1 MPALPSPEESP
12 FRLPQPGAGGGDGG
26 CGHLPFNSPPPPIR
40 LPSSSDFRRR
50 REREKILSRTSTRSV
65 DSRTFSQLGRTSWPF
80 LSTKKNKREMEFRS
94 TGRERTNEGKRT
106 KMSKAKFGINHWGC
120 AVFFLVVVLLP
131 DNLVCVGDRLVE
143 EPAGETTHTLWP
155 LTGVKPNE
163 LFELYYG
170 RNGDSMNLCRS
181 NTHTQKH

>member
-26 CGHLPFNSPPPPIR
+26 CGHLPFNSPPPPKFFR
-40 LPSSSDFRRR
+40 LPLTSG
-50 REREKILSRTSTRSV
+50 ERKNPFAHVDSLGRFTHILSTWAHLV
-65 DSRTFSQLGRTSWPF
+65 AVFINE
-80 LSTKKNKREMEFRS
+80 KNKRETWNFVLPAVN
-94 TGRERTNEGKRT
+94 ERTKEKRT

-143 EPAGETTHTLWP
+143 EPAGETTHTL
-155 LTGVKPNE
+155 
-163 LFELYYG
+163 
-170 RNGDSMNLCRS
+170 
-181 NTHTQKH
+181 